1 MAPCMELNQQV
12 LAMAD
17 INGTGG
23 NDSLTGTSSND
34 TIKGG
39 AGHDTI
45 MGGAGEDQLEGGAG
59 NDSIL
64 GGAGDDTLDGG
75 DGNDTLIDDSGNN
88 SLSGGEGDDRLTV
101 GGSGSHTLD
110 GGAGNDSLVGGSGGD
125 SISGGDG
132 ADTILANEGDDT
144 LSGGAGN
151 DRIVG
156 DEGNDLI
163 DAGAGDDVVFGGGG
177 MDTIEGGGGNDHL
190 FGGAGADTFVIRD
203 GHGADTIG
211 DFRTS
216 EDIIAF
222 DMNEIRSYDD
232 IVARIS
238 GTQHATITF
247 NNGDSITVSNVRP
260 ENLRASNFAF
270 TAGPVCLLAGTPIR
284 TERGDI
290 PIEELRPDDILWTK
304 DHGWQA
310 LRLVVME
317 TMVFK
322 HRDDPAKPILIPM
335 GALGAGQPDRD
346 LILSPQHRVLQMLD
360 KTGEEVL
367 VPAVKLIGHKG
378 IRRMRGK
385 QRAEYLNV
393 VMERHSII
401 QAAGC
406 WVESLLVT
414 SQSLSRQTKA
424 ARRLLDHAKAMT
436 PARRIEKR
444 GVRPRHLKSA

>member
-23 NDSLTGTSSND
+23 NDSPAGTSSND
-34 TIKGG
+34 
-39 AGHDTI
+39 
-45 MGGAGEDQLEGGAG
+45 QLEGG
-59 NDSIL
+59 S
-64 GGAGDDTLDGG
+64 
-75 DGNDTLIDDSGNN
+75 
-88 SLSGGEGDDRLTV
+88 
-101 GGSGSHTLD
+101 
-110 GGAGNDSLVGGSGGD
+110 
-125 SISGGDG
+125 
-132 ADTILANEGDDT
+132 
-144 LSGGAGN
+144 
-151 DRIVG
+151 
-156 DEGNDLI
+156 
-163 DAGAGDDVVFGGGG
+163 
-177 MDTIEGGGGNDHL
+177 
-190 FGGAGADTFVIRD
+190 GADTFVIRD
-203 GHGADTIG
+203 GHGPDTIS

-222 DMNEIRSYDD
+222 DMNEIRGYDD

-238 GTQHATITF
+238 GTQHTTITF
-247 NNGDSITVSNVRP
+247 NNGDRIYLPNVRP

-270 TAGPVCLLAGTPIR
+270 TAGPVSLLAGTPIR

-290 PIEELRPDDILWTK
+290 PIEDLRPDDILWTK

-317 TMVFK
+317 TMVFT

-346 LILSPQHRVLQMLD
+346 LILSPQHRVLQVLTE
-360 KTGEEVL
+360 TGEEVL
-367 VPAVKLIGHKG
+367 VPAVKLIGQKG

-385 QRAEYLNV
+385 QRAEYLNI
-393 VMERHSII
+393 VMERHSIV

-414 SQSLSRQTKA
+414 SRSLSRQSAA
-424 ARRLLDHAKAMT
+424 ARRLMDRAEAVI